1 MKNRTIIRIS
11 RPINK
16 LYPTEYKEHKDE
28 MIPKFMAYF
37 IKRTLTWTFGKS
49 RPFTIMVKKSF

>member
-37 IKRTLTWTFGKS
+37 IKRTWPGPSEKADPSL
-49 RPFTIMVKKSF
+49 